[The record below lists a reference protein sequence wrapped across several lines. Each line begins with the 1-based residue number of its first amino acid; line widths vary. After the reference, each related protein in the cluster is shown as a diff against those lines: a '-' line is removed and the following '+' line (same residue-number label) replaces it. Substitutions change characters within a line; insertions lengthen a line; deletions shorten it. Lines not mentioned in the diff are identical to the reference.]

1 MKLLFLQDDSGIK
14 EFSFTKRKVLLTLI
28 VALVL
33 GGGFF
38 YLALDAV
45 TGTIYQVKLTHV
57 KDNNARLV
65 SLLNTLQTR
74 IDTLENHIMYLQ
86 NQDEAIRAYAG
97 LRDVDED
104 VRNLGIGG
112 TRYDKTSDLDYL
124 IPDDQ
129 VKVSS
134 VLFDVDQI
142 ARKVKL
148 QRLISEELYQS
159 IRIHSEEI
167 GSTPS
172 VIPINSGYLTD
183 GFGWR
188 RDPFN
193 RQRRFHY
200 GQDISA
206 RRGTPVH
213 ATADG
218 VVRYAKRRGGFG
230 LVVALDHGYG
240 YETLYAHLSSME
252 VEPGDTIERGQ
263 KIGEVGNTGRSTAP
277 HLHYEV
283 HVDNIPMNPRDYF
296 FLSYLD

>member
-14 EFSFTKRKVLLTLI
+14 EFSFTKRKVILAFI
-28 VALVL
+28 VVLVL
-33 GGGFF
+33 GCGFF
-38 YLALDAV
+38 YLTLDVV
-45 TGTIYQVKLTHV
+45 TGTMYQVKLKHV
-57 KDNNARLV
+57 KENNARLV

-74 IDTLENHIMYLQ
+74 IDTLDNHIRYLQ

-97 LRDVDED
+97 LREVDED
-104 VRNLGIGG
+104 VKNLGIGG
-112 TRYDKTSDLDYL
+112 TRYDKTSELDYL
-124 IPDDQ
+124 VPDEQ
-129 VKVSS
+129 AKVSS
-134 VLFDVDQI
+134 LLFDVDQI

-159 IRIHSEEI
+159 IKINSEEI
-167 GSTPS
+167 ASTPS
-172 VIPINSGYLTD
+172 IIPVNSGYLTD

-200 GQDISA
+200 GQDISS
-206 RRGTPVH
+206 RRGTPVY
-213 ATADG
+213 AAADG

-230 LVVALDHGYG
+230 LVIALDHGYG
-240 YETLYAHLSSME
+240 YETLYAHLSTME
-252 VEPGDTIERGQ
+252 VEAGQRIQRGQ

-283 HVDNIPMNPRDYF
+283 HVDNMPMNPRNYF